1 MAVKYKEIVKR
12 ENMVGDMLERINQ
25 RTKEMEVKIAKQIA
39 DNDARLKAT
48 TQKTQLE
55 MLRMY
60 STLNEKSQESK
71 DSLYRKFLNIAQ
83 IMG

>member
-1 MAVKYKEIVKR
+1 
-12 ENMVGDMLERINQ
+12 MVSDMLERINQ
-25 RTKEMEVKIAKQIA
+25 RTKEIESKIAKQIA
-39 DNDARLKAT
+39 DNDAKLKAT

-60 STLNEKSQESK
+60 SNLNQKSQESK